1 MYYLDAIFRVSQLE
15 DVRFLATLYAEV
27 PGQLTFR
34 GIRIRR
40 TTDPLSA
47 LLARVEREPALL
59 TGGDEFKIECLLDG
73 AVTVKA
79 VALRVEC
86 VLPGRQTPPVQLAW
100 AAFLD
105 EVVQQGGTIK
115 RSPPPLDCMQALYNA
130 LCLSRAVTHCIPLKD
145 AFIVAGDAARLFA
158 VGACGVRPVE
168 IFFDKDD
175 GFCLD
180 AETPCLEHINEQFRA
195 WRRTGYR
202 GPLSTHYDLY

>member
-15 DVRFLATLYAEV
+15 DVRFLAGLYAEV

-34 GIRIRR
+34 GIRLSRC
-40 TTDPLSA
+40 TDPLA
-47 LLARVEREPALL
+47 TLL
-59 TGGDEFKIECLLDG
+59 TRLERDPVLLDGAEYKIDCLLDG
-73 AVTVKA
+73 PETVKA
-79 VALRVEC
+79 VALQLES
-86 VLPGRQTPPVQLAW
+86 VLPQNRTSPLLLAW

-105 EVVQQGGTIK
+105 EVVREGGTL
-115 RSPPPLDCMQALYNA
+115 RPSPPPLDSMQQLYQA
-130 LCLSRAVTHCIPLKD
+130 LCLSHAVTHCVPLKD
-145 AFIVAGDAARLFA
+145 AFIVAGDASRLFA

-180 AETPCLEHINEQFRA
+180 AETPCLAHINEQFRA